1 MKIRKARMKRALE
14 SEGQEKRRRL
24 RVEGQEGE
32 TTRSRDPF
40 TKQARFKEKRV
51 TTDH

>member
-1 MKIRKARMKRALE
+1 MRGSRKGEDWRH
-14 SEGQEKRRRL
+14 
-24 RVEGQEGE
+24 EGQEGE